1 MATINMQVKNREIT
15 GSNKVN
21 KMRAK
26 DTIPG
31 VIYSRGADTQKISV
45 KKPEFLKVY
54 RQAGTTSLLTLDLD
68 GEKIPAIIKEVQK
81 HPVKDEFLHLDL
93 QKLDMNEK
101 IKITIPVV
109 LLNRDSIKIQPSVLV
124 QQLDEI
130 EVECLPSYIPSTAE
144 VDVEDIDFDT
154 IISVSDLDVASIE
167 EVTILNEL
175 DEVVCSLTEPTIYE
189 DDEELE
195 EDLLGDED
203 EATEPE
209 LIGEDDEDE
218 EEEDEE

>member
-1 MATINMQVKNREIT
+1 MATINMQINKRDII

-21 KMRAK
+21 KMRAN
-26 DTIPG
+26 DMIPG
-31 VIYSRGADTQKISV
+31 VLYSVGEETQEISV
-45 KKPEFLKVY
+45 DKPEFLKVY
-54 RQAGTTSLLTLDLD
+54 RRAGTTSLLTLNLD
-68 GEKIPAIIKEVQK
+68 GEEIPAIIKEVQK
-81 HPVKDEFLHLDL
+81 HPVKNEILHLDL
-93 QKLDMNEK
+93 QKLDMTQK

-109 LLNRDSIKIQPSVLV
+109 LLNRDSIHVQPSVLV

-144 VDVEDIDFDT
+144 VDVEFMDFDT
-154 IISVSDLDVASIE
+154 TFYISDLDVASIE
-167 EVTILNEL
+167 EVTILNDL

-189 DDEELE
+189 DEDELE

-218 EEEDEE
+218 EEE